1 MKTIITIIVSMSTL
15 LMISSRTPN
24 VREALPGL
32 FQINETGLYPES
44 FIYSSREDCIYIGS
58 YHKGKVIRMKMN
70 GETEDFIC
78 DDSLVSVLGLSID
91 HQRNWLI
98 VCNADNGL
106 SIRSKRKNI
115 DRLASVIIY
124 DLSSGLK
131 IRSVN
136 LSHLSDGPRLLN
148 GVTSDQ
154 NGNIFV
160 TDSYAPVIYRIDE
173 EGIPSVLISDEKF
186 KAPRG
191 AFGLSGIVYHPDHF
205 LLVGQ
210 AFDALLFR
218 IPIRNPSD
226 FQQIKL
232 DRPVHSID
240 GLLLQKK
247 NRLILVSNNFSG
259 DPFNESIYQIQT
271 RDHWQ
276 SASVIDS
283 FASFAGRFPTSVSNI
298 RTKSMSI
305 ILTCPTSLTPE
316 RKVLM
321 NFRFKKFCSVKAKNK
336 APMGRE
342 KSFRSIY

>member
-1 MKTIITIIVSMSTL
+1 
-15 LMISSRTPN
+15 MISSRTPN

-32 FQINETGLYPES
+32 FQLRESGLYPES

-91 HQRNWLI
+91 QQHNWLI

-124 DLSSGLK
+124 DLSTGLK

-136 LSHLSDGPRLLN
+136 LSHLSDGPHLLN

-154 NGNIFV
+154 NGNIYV

-173 EGIPSVLISDEKF
+173 EGIPSVFVSDEKF

-205 LLVGQ
+205 LIVGQ

-218 IPIRNPSD
+218 IPISNPSD
-226 FQQIKL
+226 FKQLTL

-276 SASVIDS
+276 TAVVIDS

-298 RTKSMSI
+298 RDEVYVNYSYLPDLIDPGTKSI
-305 ILTCPTSLTPE
+305 DEFQIQ
-316 RKVLM
+316 KIQ
-321 NFRFKKFCSVKAKNK
+321 FR
-336 APMGRE
+336 
-342 KSFRSIY
+342 